1 MRLFASAKKQFV
13 TYKTETRVS
22 PLLVPVKWKFKEIC
36 TFVVAYRLFAWYKL
50 VIMTSQLTGQQPIDE
65 EWLTPEQ
72 AAANLGMTKAALQD
86 WRQKDIGPPHRKM
99 GPGKTCQ
106 IRYPRH
112 LLEAWKR
119 EQTLV
124 QPHKNRAA

>member
-22 PLLVPVKWKFKEIC
+22 PLLMPVKWKLKEFSRI
-36 TFVVAYRLFAWYKL
+36 TVAPALFAWYKL
-50 VIMTSQLTGQQPIDE
+50 VIMVSQIDYDQPIDE
-65 EWLTPEQ
+65 EWLTPEE

-124 QPHKNRAA
+124 QPHENRAA